1 MCRTLIALLAAGV
14 TMTAA
19 TAALAQDFGASIAI
33 GPQGVVGAS
42 LVTGYSQTYA
52 PFYGHPQ
59 PYAGAPAH
67 YPPNAPGTQ
76 YPPVTYRPPVHAGP
90 TYADPVYAG
99 PVHAAPVYLPPRYYY
114 RPAPVVVVPAYG
126 YHGYRHHPHHR
137 GHPHHGWR

>member
-1 MCRTLIALLAAGV
+1 MRRTLIALLAAGV
-14 TMTAA
+14 TATAA
-19 TAALAQDFGASIAI
+19 SAALAQDFGASLVI

-52 PFYGHPQ
+52 PTYGHPQ
-59 PYAGAPAH
+59 PYAGAPAY
-67 YPPNAPGTQ
+67 YPPNHPGVA

-90 TYADPVYAG
+90 GYGA
-99 PVHAAPVYLPPRYYY
+99 PVHAAPVYQPQPYYY

-126 YHGYRHHPHHR
+126 YYGYRHHRHHG